1 MSAGYEAVHARR
13 ARLLERAASERDELA
28 GLLGAWQKPLG
39 AIDLGLAFVRGIK
52 RSAPV
57 IGMAIGVGMAALAFV
72 RPANIGGWFE
82 GGQAVWRL
90 LTGRKRSAARGSDR
104 SEEPK
109 AEGGS
114 K

>member
-13 ARLLERAASERDELA
+13 SRLLERAARERDELA

-39 AIDLGLAFVRGIK
+39 AIDQVLAIVRGVK
-52 RSAPV
+52 RSAPM
-57 IGMAIGVGMAALAFV
+57 IGMVIGVGMAALAFV

-90 LTGRKRSAARGSDR
+90 LTGRKRSAARRSDQR
-104 SEEPK
+104 EEPT
-109 AEGGS
+109 AEGGA